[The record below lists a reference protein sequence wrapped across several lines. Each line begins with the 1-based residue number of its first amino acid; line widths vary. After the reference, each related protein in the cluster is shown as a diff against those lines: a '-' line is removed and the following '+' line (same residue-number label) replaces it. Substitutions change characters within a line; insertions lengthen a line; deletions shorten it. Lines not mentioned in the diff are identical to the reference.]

1 MADEKDKKTNIE
13 KRKEDEVEV
22 LMTDRQYIEHKWF
35 QGRFFGYLSA
45 IAGTLSELLRVVI
58 SRLIFNQ
65 NERLN
70 LAEIYKRNLRT
81 DTEKETEENKKGQK
95 KRERGEE
102 GPGNGYRG

>member
-1 MADEKDKKTNIE
+1 
-13 KRKEDEVEV
+13 
-22 LMTDRQYIEHKWF
+22 MTDRQYIEHKWF